1 MSPVPRDLFDGATA
15 ERRLAGYFGVGT
27 LDGFG
32 AFSRLELT
40 AAAAVATYV
49 ERTQIATRAPLT
61 PPVREAAGA
70 AMLIDAATRAN
81 LELVRTLGGERQG
94 SLLAAID
101 RTVTAAGARLL
112 AVRLASPL
120 TDPAA
125 IAARLDA
132 VEALVAAP
140 SLRAEIRARLA
151 EAPDM
156 ARALTRIA
164 MDRGG
169 PRDLAAIG
177 QGLVAAVSLATLLG
191 DVAAGEL
198 GAAAQGLARPSPSL
212 ADRLAQALDDE
223 LPLLKR
229 DGGFVRAGYLP
240 ALDETRALRDESR
253 RVIASLQARYAEE
266 TGIRTLKVKHNNVLG
281 YFVEVAQQ
289 HGETFLKAPLNETF
303 IHRQT
308 MAGAMRFSTTELGQ
322 LEAKIAGAADRALG
336 LEQEVFADLARAV
349 SPWPRTSAPRPR
361 RWRCWTLRPRWRR
374 WRPRRAIAGRWS
386 TPRSPSR

>member
-1 MSPVPRDLFDGATA
+1 MKRDVVRLVTPGTLTEDSLLDARRSNFLLAVARARTSSIAGEGYGLAWVDISTGEFRVAETDGGRLAADIARVDPPRDRPLRRALCDTTLADFWRSFRAVSPVPRDLFDGATA
-15 ERRLAGYFGVGT
+15 ERRLAGYFASARSTGSAPSPPRAHRRGRRRH
-27 LDGFG
+27 LCRAHADRD
-32 AFSRLELT
+32 ARAIDAARSRGG
-40 AAAAVATYV
+40 
-49 ERTQIATRAPLT
+49 
-61 PPVREAAGA
+61 GA

-223 LPLLKR
+223 LPL
-229 DGGFVRAGYLP
+229 
-240 ALDETRALRDESR
+240 
-253 RVIASLQARYAEE
+253 
-266 TGIRTLKVKHNNVLG
+266 
-281 YFVEVAQQ
+281 
-289 HGETFLKAPLNETF
+289 
-303 IHRQT
+303 
-308 MAGAMRFSTTELGQ
+308 
-322 LEAKIAGAADRALG
+322 
-336 LEQEVFADLARAV
+336 
-349 SPWPRTSAPRPR
+349 
-361 RWRCWTLRPRWRR
+361 
-374 WRPRRAIAGRWS
+374 
-386 TPRSPSR
+386 